1 MGAARHLAPKWV
13 DTDLPWDE
21 PAKAEDTPLL
31 AVVDRFHNHE
41 EMSPEGMAEAIAD
54 LQAAVESLDGRLAGA
69 VSEASQATKGL
80 GASMVQMGDA
90 LTKRVRELEESA
102 QSEAERASKQIKAL
116 QAANKRNRRI
126 GLALA
131 GVLAVGIAGTLV
143 LRFQAPASKP
153 AAPAQV
159 LYSPDQPAPNP

>member
-1 MGAARHLAPKWV
+1 MGAARNVAPKWV
-13 DTDLPWDE
+13 DPDLPWDE
-21 PAKAEDTPLL
+21 PAKGEDTPLL

-41 EMSPEGMAEAIAD
+41 EMSPEGMATAIAD
-54 LQAAVESLDGRLAGA
+54 LEAAVKGLDGRIAGA
-69 VSEASQATKGL
+69 MNEASQATKGL

-90 LTKRVRELEESA
+90 LSRRVRELEENA
-102 QSEAERASKQIKAL
+102 HSEAEQAAKQIRAL

-131 GVLAVGIAGTLV
+131 GVLAVGIAAAAF
-143 LRFQAPASKP
+143 LRFEAPAPKP
-153 AAPAQV
+153 SAPAQV

>member
-1 MGAARHLAPKWV
+1 MGAARNLAPKWV
-13 DTDLPWDE
+13 DPDLPWDE
-21 PAKAEDTPLL
+21 PAKVEDTPLL

-54 LQAAVESLDGRLAGA
+54 LQATMKALDGRLAGA
-69 VSEASQATKGL
+69 VSDASRATKGL

-102 QSEAERASKQIKAL
+102 QSEAERASKQIRAL

-131 GVLAVGIAGTLV
+131 GVLAVGITAAV
-143 LRFQAPASKP
+143 FLRPLTAPPKP